1 VQKNQVA
8 LETLLDYAVEQ
19 GLTER
24 RLDINE
30 IFAPSTL
37 D

>member
-1 VQKNQVA
+1 VQKNQVV
-8 LETLLDYAVEQ
+8 LQTLLNSAVEQ

-24 RLDINE
+24 RLDIKE